1 MIIALLLGLYFAF
14 FGYKAQRLLT
24 LLTSIAGGG
33 LIALASALLL
43 QSRAATIALLADG
56 YTPSHLVDLI
66 IPTPL
71 GLPLLV
77 NVISVSVGSL
87 ALFLI
92 ARLDNRLSRL
102 LVSLLCSASVAIAAL
117 FILRLLLPF
126 TMSALLAS
134 FVALTL
140 FIVSLFFRDLYLAF
154 ISAVTSSMVL
164 ALLVTRF
171 WYLERW
177 IFYIVWV
184 AVALLGFL
192 NQRQMIKAKE
202 AERA

>member
-43 QSRAATIALLADG
+43 QNRAATIALLADG

-92 ARLDNRLSRL
+92 ARIDNRLSRL

-117 FILRLLLPF
+117 FTLRLLLPF